1 VSETS
6 EPKITRKGVPIALGI
21 ICIILAACLAGGIAA
36 YAMMSVRAGN
46 TISSLKDVVSLG
58 VNEQLGLQLTMA
70 LQKTNYGLGEP
81 ISITLTLTNISNQTI
96 SFWLDFS
103 FSYFEFKVYNGT
115 NSILYS
121 SLNNGGIQL
130 PLAVVYTLNA
140 EESLSANLVWNQT
153 YNNNGFS
160 PEGIPVLP
168 GTYYIVGQVG
178 PIYYGTNSTIET
190 TPIQVTIG

>member
-1 VSETS
+1 MSETG
-6 EPKITRKGVPIALGI
+6 EARVARKGVLFAFGI

-36 YAMMSVRAGN
+36 YAMLSVCASN
-46 TISSLKDVVSLG
+46 TISSLNDVVGLG

-70 LQKTNYGLGEP
+70 LQKTNYSLGEP
-81 ISITLTLTNISNQTI
+81 VNVTLTLTNISNQTI

-121 SLNNGGIQL
+121 SLNDGGIQL
-130 PLAVVYTLNA
+130 PLAVVYTLSP
-140 EESLSANLVWNQT
+140 EESLGANLVWNQT
-153 YNNNGFS
+153 YNNTGFS
-160 PEGIPVLP
+160 PGGIPVSP
-168 GTYYIVGQVG
+168 GTYFIVGQVG

>member
-1 VSETS
+1 MSETG
-6 EPKITRKGVPIALGI
+6 EPRIARKGVLIALGI
-21 ICIILAACLAGGIAA
+21 ICIILVACSAGVIAA
-36 YAMMSVRAGN
+36 YAMMSVCAGN
-46 TISSLKDVVSLG
+46 TISSLNDVVSLG

-70 LQKTNYGLGEP
+70 LQKTNYGLVEP
-81 ISITLTLTNISNQTI
+81 INITLTLTNISNQTI

-103 FSYFEFKVYNGT
+103 FSCFEFKVYNGT

-153 YNNNGFS
+153 YNN
-160 PEGIPVLP
+160 IAVLP

-190 TPIQVTIG
+190 TPIQITIG